1 MHTRLS
7 LLLLALG
14 AILTASVATAGPE
27 YVARVGINISTYH
40 QDDLYSD
47 AREKPAV
54 GVGAAIPIAEN
65 WRLMPEV
72 WYMNKGFKGGTLLEA
87 TKITF
92 QGRTQTITVPV
103 TVSYWFQ
110 ANASDPRV
118 FAGLAV
124 DFLLNSEI
132 ARHDGEEWFDV
143 TDQDESVYFSLVV
156 GGGARF
162 FGWLD
167 VDFRYQHAFT
177 PVTNFDYKEFDDV
190 IPEVQEFDDAFD
202 RTWTISAGYWF

>member
-1 MHTRLS
+1 MHTRFS
-7 LLLLALG
+7 LLLLAFCVT
-14 AILTASVATAGPE
+14 LTASVATAGTE
-27 YVARVGINISTYH
+27 YVARVGVNVSTYH
-40 QDDLYSD
+40 MDDLYSD

-65 WRLMPEV
+65 WKLMPEI
-72 WYMNKGFKGGTLLEA
+72 WYMNKGFKQGTLWEQIRIQA
-87 TKITF
+87 
-92 QGRTQTITVPV
+92 RTQTITVPV

-124 DFLLNSEI
+124 DFLLSSEI
-132 ARHDGEEWFDV
+132 ARAGGDEWFDV
-143 TDQDESVYFSLVV
+143 TDQDESVYFSLVL

-177 PVTNFDYKEFDDV
+177 PVTNFDYKEFDDI
-190 IPEVQEFDDAFD
+190 IPEAQEFDDAFD

>member
-1 MHTRLS
+1 MRTRLS
-7 LLLLALG
+7 LLLLALCLT
-14 AILTASVATAGPE
+14 LTASVATAGTE
-27 YVARVGINISTYH
+27 IVAHVGVNVSTYH
-40 QDDLYSD
+40 MDDLYSD

-65 WRLMPEV
+65 WKLMPEV
-72 WYMNKGFKGGTLLEA
+72 WYMNKGFKQGTLWE
-87 TKITF
+87 KIRI
-92 QGRTQTITVPV
+92 QVRTQTITVPV

-110 ANASDPRV
+110 AKASDPRV

-124 DFLLNSEI
+124 DFLLASEI
-132 ARHDGEEWFDV
+132 ARAGEDEWFDV
-143 TDQDESVYFSLVV
+143 TDQDESVYFSLVL

-177 PVTNFDYKEFDDV
+177 PVTNFDYKEFDDM
-190 IPEVQEFDDAFD
+190 IPESQKFDDAFD

>member
-1 MHTRLS
+1 MRTRLS
-7 LLLLALG
+7 LLLIALCL
-14 AILTASVATAGPE
+14 IMTASLAAAGTE
-27 YVARVGINISTYH
+27 FVARVGVNVSTYH
-40 QDDLYSD
+40 MDDLYSD

-65 WRLMPEV
+65 WKLLPEV
-72 WYMNKGFKGGTLLEA
+72 WYMNKGYKQGTLWEQ
-87 TKITF
+87 IRI

-110 ANASDPRV
+110 AKASDPRV

-124 DFLLNSEI
+124 DFLLSSEI
-132 ARHDGEEWFDV
+132 ARAGGDEWFDV
-143 TDQDESVYFSLVV
+143 TDQDESVYFSLML

-177 PVTNFDYKEFDDV
+177 PVTNFDYEVFDDV
-190 IPEVQEFDDAFD
+190 IPESQEFDDAFD